1 MFKPITRREAEDLF
15 DQSRIVRTELK
26 QDSRE
31 LFFVL
36 TYSDR
41 KQCMVEYDSR
51 SGSKHYFVK
60 AE

>member
-1 MFKPITRREAEDLF
+1 MLKLITRREAEDLF
-15 DQSRIVRTELK
+15 DRSRIVRTEIK
-26 QDSRE
+26 QDSGE

-51 SGSKHYFVK
+51 NGSKNYFIT

>member
-1 MFKPITRREAEDLF
+1 MLKLITRREAEDLF
-15 DQSRIVRTELK
+15 DQSKIVRTELK
-26 QDSRE
+26 QDSGE

-36 TYSDR
+36 TYSDK

-51 SGSKHYFVK
+51 SGSKNYFLN